1 MGRWLQDVQST
12 RRTGAVFH
20 VSKGSAQG
28 LRHACSGS
36 GLEREALGR
45 AAYRPD
51 PAKTVA
57 AFNSRRRKVYA
68 PGCVNRATAIV
79 GGEPLLED
87 GGHEL
92 LRVCARR
99 RGVWNGSP
107 PGMLNATAAV

>member
-1 MGRWLQDVQST
+1 MQST

-79 GGEPLLED
+79 GRPVADATVEEIVDIVLD
-87 GGHEL
+87 GL
-92 LRVCARR
+92 ALKRA
-99 RGVWNGSP
+99 
-107 PGMLNATAAV
+107 